1 MPSRRPDYRARMGT
15 PRGSRMKPHAVE
27 NDEGFH
33 RADCEYCAGILDF
46 MDLVQLKWEFTA
58 EKDLP
63 KGFKII
69 KNEPF
74 VSVFTLAKLI
84 DSLIS

>member
-1 MPSRRPDYRARMGT
+1 MQQ
-15 PRGSRMKPHAVE
+15 HAKE

-33 RADCEYCAGILDF
+33 RENCEYCAGILDL
-46 MDLVQLKWEFTA
+46 MDILQLKWEFTA

-63 KGFKII
+63 KGFKTI
-69 KNEPF
+69 KNEPY
-74 VSVFTLAKLI
+74 VSIFTLAKLV

>member
-1 MPSRRPDYRARMGT
+1 MQQHV
-15 PRGSRMKPHAVE
+15 KV

-33 RADCEYCAGILDF
+33 RENCEYCAGILDL
-46 MDLVQLKWEFTA
+46 MDILQLKWEFMA

-69 KNEPF
+69 KNEPH
-74 VSVFTLAKLI
+74 VSILTLAKLA